1 MQYLGVWLCV
11 CVLFGFFTLFFLLN
25 IKDMQLSYMLEKIKA
40 SHMGEGILLDNVLE
54 NTNA

>member
-1 MQYLGVWLCV
+1 VQYLGVWLCV

>member
-1 MQYLGVWLCV
+1 V
-11 CVLFGFFTLFFLLN
+11 CVVWVLYPLFLLN
-25 IKDMQLSYMLEKIKA
+25 IKDTQLSYMLEKIKG